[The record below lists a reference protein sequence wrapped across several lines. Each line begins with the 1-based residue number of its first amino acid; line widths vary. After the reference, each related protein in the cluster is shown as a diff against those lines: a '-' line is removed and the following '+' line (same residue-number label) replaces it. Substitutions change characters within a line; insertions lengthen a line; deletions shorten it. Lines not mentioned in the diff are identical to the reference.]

1 MNAKLKSLI
10 FTSLSHFSVDGNFLL
25 FPVLITYY
33 IEIQGLS
40 LVIIGLMPVL
50 YNLISGFMGVVIGRY
65 ADRVDRDAMLLGGAL
80 VMNGL
85 SVLLFIVPFILV
97 NQAYLFMI
105 IGSVILG
112 ISQSIY
118 HPIGATVL
126 SYTFGQKESASYL
139 GINGSF
145 GSLGRSVFPLI
156 LVFLAA
162 IVGIKLGLIAFV
174 VYFLIISAVVYLG
187 LKFFKREKYRPRIL
201 SGESKIASPQSQRGM
216 TSVIGLLVVIVFLRS
231 MFVSISTTY
240 IPTYLDGVFRSK
252 ELMGIIISV
261 AFFSAVIG
269 QPFFGYLTSRYG
281 GKFTISLTSVG
292 LIGFFLLFLFLSR
305 SFASVLVNFTF
316 FALFTYTGFPVL
328 LGYVS
333 QIVPKENLSSASSL
347 VWGIGNTVGG
357 SVGLLAFDGLLV
369 IRNMF
374 DSFLIMLAFAVVS
387 TFLLVFLPKKVQDT

>member
-1 MNAKLKSLI
+1 MNANLKSLI

-33 IEIQGLS
+33 IEIPGLS

-65 ADRVDRDAMLLGGAL
+65 ADKVDKDAMLLGGAL
-80 VMNGL
+80 IMNGL
-85 SVLLFIVPFILV
+85 SILIFIVPFILI

-105 IGSVILG
+105 LGSVILG
-112 ISQSIY
+112 VSQSIY

-145 GSLGRSVFPLI
+145 GSLGRSVFPLV

-174 VYFLIISAVVYLG
+174 VYFLIISVVVYLG
-187 LKFFKREKYRPRIL
+187 LKFFKREKYRPDFR
-201 SGESKIASPQSQRGM
+201 SEESKVASSQSGSRI

-240 IPTYLDGVFRSK
+240 IPTYLDSVFRSK

-281 GKFTISLTSVG
+281 GKFTISVTSIG
-292 LIGFFLLFLFLSR
+292 LIAFFLLFLFLSR
-305 SFASVLVNFTF
+305 SFASVLINFTF

-333 QIVPKENLSSASSL
+333 QIVPKENLSGANSL

-357 SVGLLAFDGLLV
+357 SVGLLAFDGLLI

-387 TFLLVFLPKKVQDT
+387 TFLLIFLPKRTHSP